1 MEVPQE
7 VPLILRDPVQV
18 VQDHERDNSH
28 EKIPL
33 KKDMLPTLGSQTWLK
48 FFTRNNLS
56 SRGLKNEEGWS

>member
-33 KKDMLPTLGSQTWLK
+33 KKRYAPDLGLTDLVEILHAK
-48 FFTRNNLS
+48 
-56 SRGLKNEEGWS
+56 